1 MSFVHVKLML
11 DIKLIRESP
20 DVVRA
25 NLEKRSNPENLLM
38 FDELLTLDKQWRIN
52 LTHLNDLRHERKTT
66 TIEIAKLKKTGQDP
80 QAYFEKAKAIDV
92 QITSIEK
99 QVAQE
104 EAREHNLLLCLPN
117 ILDPTVPLGKDDCDN
132 VQVKTWGTNPAFNFQ
147 QKNHI
152 DLANELGII
161 DMERAGKVSGA
172 RFFFLKNQLALLD
185 LALMSFAMHELSK
198 KGYTA
203 IIPPYML
210 NKTAYE
216 GVTALA
222 DFSDVLY
229 KIEGEDLYMI
239 ATSEH
244 PMAAMYMNEVIKGQD
259 LPLKFAGLSAC
270 FRKEAGAHGKDT
282 RGIFR
287 THQFNKIEQF
297 IFCKPEDSTQLHEEL
312 LSNSEDLLQKL
323 ELPYRVVNVCT
334 GDIGTVAAKKYDIEV
349 WMPAQNGYREVVSCS
364 NCTDYQARRLGIR
377 YREKEGAPPKGF
389 LHTLNSTAIATGRTL
404 VALLEHNQNEDGSIN
419 VPKVLRKYMSD
430 FEKIDKNR

>member
-1 MSFVHVKLML
+1 ML

-25 NLEKRSNPENLLM
+25 NLSKRGNPENLLM
-38 FDELLTLDKQWRIN
+38 LDELIALDKQWRLN
-52 LTHLNDLRHERKTT
+52 LTNLNDLRHARKLI
-66 TIEIAKLKKTGQDP
+66 TIEIAKLKKNGQDA
-80 QAYFEKAKAIDV
+80 QAQFEKAKKIDM

-104 EAREHNLLLCLPN
+104 EEKERHLLLCLPN
-117 ILDPTVPLGKDDCDN
+117 LLDSTVPLGEDDHGN
-132 VQVKTWGTNPAFNFQ
+132 VQVKTWGTVPTFNFPI
-147 QKNHI
+147 KNHI
-152 DLANELGII
+152 DLANDLDIV
-161 DMERAGKVSGA
+161 DMERAGKTSGA

-198 KGYTA
+198 KGYVA
-203 IIPPYML
+203 IEPPYML

-222 DFSDVLY
+222 DFADVLY

-244 PMAAMYMNEVIKGQD
+244 PMAAMYMNEVIKEQD
-259 LPLKFAGLSAC
+259 LPLKLAGLSTC
-270 FRKEAGAHGKDT
+270 FRKEAGVHGKDT

-297 IFCKPEDSTQLHEEL
+297 VFCKPEDSALLHEEL
-312 LSNSEDLLQKL
+312 LANVEDLLQKL

-334 GDIGTVAAKKYDIEV
+334 GDIGTVAAKKYDIEA
-349 WMPAQNGYREVVSCS
+349 WMPAQNDYREVVSCS

-389 LHTLNSTAIATGRTL
+389 LHTLNSTAIATGRTM
-404 VALLEHNQNEDGSIN
+404 VALLENNQNEDGSIN
-419 VPKVLRKYMSD
+419 VPKVLRKYMGD
-430 FEKIDKNR
+430 FDKIDKRQ

>member
-1 MSFVHVKLML
+1 ML

-25 NLEKRSNPENLLM
+25 NLEKRGNSENILM
-38 FDELLTLDKQWRIN
+38 FNELVALDKQWRIH
-52 LTHLNDLRHERKTT
+52 LTHLNDLRHARKLVTV
-66 TIEIAKLKKTGQDP
+66 EIAKLKKAGQDA
-80 QAYFEKAKAIDV
+80 QAQFEKAREIDI

-99 QVAQE
+99 QVTQE
-104 EAREHNLLLCLPN
+104 EERERNLLLCLPN
-117 ILDPTVPLGKDDCDN
+117 MLDPTVPLGDDDLGN
-132 VQVKTWGTNPAFNFQ
+132 VQVKTWGTIPTFNFQ
-147 QKNHI
+147 VKNHI
-152 DLANELGII
+152 DLANELGLV

-185 LALMSFAMHELSK
+185 LALMSFAIHEMSK

-203 IIPPYML
+203 IEPPFML
-210 NKTAYE
+210 NKAAYE

-222 DFSDVLY
+222 DFVDVLY

-244 PMAAMYMNEVIKGQD
+244 PMAAMYMNEVIKEQD
-259 LPLKFAGLSAC
+259 LPLKLAGVSPC

-287 THQFNKIEQF
+287 THQFNKVEQF
-297 IFCKPEDSTQLHEEL
+297 IFCKPEDSARLHEEL
-312 LSNSEDLLQKL
+312 LANAEDLLQKL

-349 WMPAQNGYREVVSCS
+349 WMPAQNGYRELVSCS

-389 LHTLNSTAIATGRTL
+389 LHTLNSTAIATGRAI
-404 VALLEHNQNEDGSIN
+404 VALLENNQNEDGSIN
-419 VPKVLRKYMSD
+419 VPKVLRKYVGD
-430 FEKIDKNR
+430 FEKIDKKR